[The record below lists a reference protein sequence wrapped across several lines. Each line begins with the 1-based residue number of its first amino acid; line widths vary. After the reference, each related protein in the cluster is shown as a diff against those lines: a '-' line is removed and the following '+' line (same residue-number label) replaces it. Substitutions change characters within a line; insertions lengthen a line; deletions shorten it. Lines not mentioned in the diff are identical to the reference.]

1 MNGAR
6 MWFVFGFALLC
17 AAGCSDSANTD
28 KPKEIVDPLAKFDEP
43 EFLSLKR
50 QAEAGDAA
58 AQNALG
64 LRYSEGKGV
73 AKDPA
78 QALVWWR
85 KAADQGEANAQ
96 YRLGEIYNGTY
107 SDILYGVPKDAAQAV
122 TWYRKAAEQGYAAAQ
137 RRLGV
142 SYLNGEGIPNSM
154 QNPFLVSE
162 ENKVIGVGWLR
173 KAAER
178 GDAGAQFILGG
189 HLNEG
194 KIGPDGWQTAPD
206 PSAVAEAVKWYR
218 KAADQ
223 GLPGA
228 QLQLGMMY
236 TQGEGV
242 PKDASQAAVWFRKAA
257 EQGNAAAQRI
267 LGWMYEQG
275 EGVPKDD
282 AQAVAWWRKAAEQG
296 EPDAQNNLGAKY
308 DHGEGVPRDA
318 IRAYMWFNLAAAQG
332 NELAGKNRDIV
343 SRRMSPEQ
351 IAEAQRL
358 TREWKPGQHTESSS
372 STGGTSGGAMEK
384 ALTGT
389 AFVVSSQ
396 GHLLTNRH
404 VVGNCQ
410 QVRLAG
416 SDKPLRVL
424 PQDEANDLALL
435 QMTDKPKAVAV
446 FRATNDLRQGED
458 IAAYGY
464 PLLGALAAGGNLSPG
479 VVSALAGLGNNTSQ
493 IQITAP
499 VQQGNS
505 GGPVLDGKGQ
515 VVGVVVQKLNAVKV
529 AKLTGDVP
537 QNVNFAINESTT
549 RAFLDSNQVGY
560 KTGNWWNVW
569 QKDLTEIAEDA
580 RDYTVVVE
588 CWK

>member
-1 MNGAR
+1 MNNAR
-6 MWFVFGFALLC
+6 MLFASGFIVLC
-17 AAGCSDSANTD
+17 VVGCSDSANTA
-28 KPKEIVDPLAKFDEP
+28 KSKVSVKLAEQD
-43 EFLSLKR
+43 FLSIKR
-50 QAEAGDAA
+50 QAEAGNAS
-58 AQNALG
+58 AQYALG
-64 LRYSEGKGV
+64 LRYSEGKSV
-73 AKDPA
+73 AKDLA
-78 QALVWWR
+78 QAVTWWRKAAEQGNVDAQFNLGGAYYKGEGVLKDTTQGMEWWQKAAEQGDVSAQYILGVMYDEGDGVPKDDVQAVAWYR
-85 KAADQGEANAQ
+85 KAADQGHAEAQ
-96 YRLGEIYNGTY
+96 FSLGVMYDNGV
-107 SDILYGVPKDAAQAV
+107 GVPKDAAQAV
-122 TWYRKAAEQGYAAAQ
+122 TW
-137 RRLGV
+137 
-142 SYLNGEGIPNSM
+142 
-154 QNPFLVSE
+154 
-162 ENKVIGVGWLR
+162 W
-173 KAAER
+173 
-178 GDAGAQFILGG
+178 
-189 HLNEG
+189 
-194 KIGPDGWQTAPD
+194 
-206 PSAVAEAVKWYR
+206 R

-223 GLPGA
+223 GDVGA
-228 QLQLGMMY
+228 QNNLGRAYIM
-236 TQGEGV
+236 GEGV
-242 PKDASQAAVWFRKAA
+242 PKDA
-257 EQGNAAAQRI
+257 
-267 LGWMYEQG
+267 
-275 EGVPKDD
+275 
-282 AQAVAWWRKAAEQG
+282 AQAVAWWRKAAEPRGEWKDLGNPGEKFADQG
-296 EPDAQNNLGAKY
+296 DANAQLYLGWAYDNGKGVPKDAAQAVAWYRKAAEQRNADAQNALGVAY

-318 IRAYMWFNLAAAQG
+318 LRAYMWFNLAAAQG
-332 NELAGKNRDIV
+332 NEQADKNREIV
-343 SRRMSPEQ
+343 ALRMSAGQ

-358 TREWKPGQHTESSS
+358 TREWKPGQHTESPS

-384 ALTGT
+384 AMTGT

-416 SDKPLRVL
+416 DDKPLKVL

-435 QMTDKPKAVAV
+435 QMTGKPKAVAV
-446 FRATNDLRQGED
+446 FRAANDLRQGES

-515 VVGVVVQKLNAVKV
+515 VVGVVVQKLDAVKV

-537 QNVNFAINESTT
+537 QNVNFAINESTA

-569 QKDLTEIAEDA
+569 QKDLADIAEDA
-580 RDYTVVVE
+580 RDYTVVLE